1 MVKDW
6 EGCSE
11 EEVTEHLKGII
22 VNLNIMN
29 QLFNWQSTQLVLQTI
44 YDVLLNARTSYD
56 SW

>member
-6 EGCSE
+6 EGCGKD
-11 EEVTEHLKGII
+11 EVTERLEGII